1 MSKGLLTKFEI
12 CLIFALAQV
21 AYSDQRY
28 FSMSIALI
36 AAVDKFIVD
45 DANVFGSCI
54 QKN

>member
-12 CLIFALAQV
+12 CLILALAQV

-36 AAVDKFIVD
+36 SAVDKFIVG